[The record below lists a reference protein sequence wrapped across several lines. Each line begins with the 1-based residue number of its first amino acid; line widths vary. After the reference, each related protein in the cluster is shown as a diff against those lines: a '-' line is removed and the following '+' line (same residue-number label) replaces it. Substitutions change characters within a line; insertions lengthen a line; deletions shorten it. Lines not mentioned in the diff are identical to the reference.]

1 MDKHALARRRFI
13 GLAPG
18 LGLLSLLPA
27 SAKSKTKVSSN
38 NPVTAVCFGSGS
50 LHGYAHIGAVRAF
63 EALGFKPNLIC
74 GTSVGAIIGVLWAAG
89 LTAREI
95 EETVLDNDRF
105 KFKMPRLPQ
114 LGLGTLDELESLI
127 EKVTGN
133 ASIESLP
140 TKFAAIATDLDTGEL
155 IQLSRG
161 PAGKA
166 VAASASIPLRYE
178 PTVINGK
185 RLVDGALSEPVP
197 VLTARA
203 LGADQVVAI
212 DVAYRPYEGPV
223 SGFIDVAF
231 QMFHIMVNKLIDKQ
245 ISQADLGITMDVHE
259 ITQNDDVHINLIA
272 AGEQAVHEK
281 SHQLLELLGSS

>member
-13 GLAPG
+13 GLVPG

-63 EALGFKPNLIC
+63 EALGFKPDLIC

-95 EETVLDNDRF
+95 EKTVLDNDRF
-105 KFKMPRLPQ
+105 KFKMPRLPL

-127 EKVTGN
+127 DKVTGN

-155 IQLSRG
+155 IRLTRG

-197 VLTARA
+197 VFTARA
-203 LGADQVVAI
+203 LGAEQVVAI

-272 AGEQAVHEK
+272 AGEQAIHEK